1 MLDLVFYTDNTLKA
15 EPYTTP
21 EVIAAN
27 TGTKRRSVI
36 DLIARNKEELE
47 QFGILRFEIVK
58 INRRGRPRKIYHLN
72 EQQATLLLTFLDNTP
87 QIKAFKV
94 ALVKQFYEMRDEL
107 TKRNINRAIEKPVK
121 KTLMESVKNWK
132 YTSKHAYSNINRLL
146 IKGATGLSIKALK
159 KERGDAKAALDLLT
173 SQEQEKYKQ
182 LEQKA
187 IANIFLTINQEI
199 DLLRQDIEQ
208 EKQKKKALM
217 QLLLTGIVRVTPCQ

>member
-1 MLDLVFYTDNTLKA
+1 MLDLVFYSDSTLKA
-15 EPYTTP
+15 QPYTTP

-27 TGTKRRSVI
+27 TGIKRRSVI

-58 INRRGRPRKIYHLN
+58 INGRGRPRKIYHLN

-121 KTLMESVKNWK
+121 KTLMDCIKKWK
-132 YTSKHAYSNINRLL
+132 YASKYAYSNINKLL

-159 KERGDAKAALDLLT
+159 KERGDAKVALDLLT

-182 LEQKA
+182 LEQKV
-187 IANIFLTINQEI
+187 IAY
-199 DLLRQDIEQ
+199 IEADFDYQ
-208 EKQKKKALM
+208 LIKA
-217 QLLLTGIVRVTPCQ
+217 LLTGKEIKFIYQGAMQDDKLTIS

>member
-1 MLDLVFYTDNTLKA
+1 MLDLVFYSDSTLKA
-15 EPYTTP
+15 QPYTTP

-27 TGTKRRSVI
+27 TGIKRRSVI
-36 DLIARNKEELE
+36 DLIVRNKEELE

-58 INRRGRPRKIYHLN
+58 INGRGRPRKIYHLN

-121 KTLMESVKNWK
+121 KTLMDCIKKWK
-132 YTSKHAYSNINRLL
+132 YASKYAYSNINRLL
-146 IKGATGLSIKALK
+146 IKGATGLSINALK

-182 LEQKA
+182 LEQKV
-187 IANIFLTINQEI
+187 IAY
-199 DLLRQDIEQ
+199 IEANFDYQ
-208 EKQKKKALM
+208 LIKA
-217 QLLLTGIVRVTPCQ
+217 LLTGKEIEFIY

>member
-1 MLDLVFYTDNTLKA
+1 MLDLVFYSDSTLKA
-15 EPYTTP
+15 QPYTTP

-27 TGTKRRSVI
+27 TGIKRRSVI

-58 INRRGRPRKIYHLN
+58 INGRGRPRKIYHLN

-121 KTLMESVKNWK
+121 KTLMDCIKKWK
-132 YTSKHAYSNINRLL
+132 YASKYAYSNINRLL
-146 IKGATGLSIKALK
+146 IKGATGLSIKVLK
-159 KERGDAKAALDLLT
+159 KERGDAKVALDLLT

-182 LEQKA
+182 LEQKV
-187 IANIFLTINQEI
+187 IAY
-199 DLLRQDIEQ
+199 IEANFDYQ
-208 EKQKKKALM
+208 LIKA
-217 QLLLTGIVRVTPCQ
+217 LLTGKEIQFIY